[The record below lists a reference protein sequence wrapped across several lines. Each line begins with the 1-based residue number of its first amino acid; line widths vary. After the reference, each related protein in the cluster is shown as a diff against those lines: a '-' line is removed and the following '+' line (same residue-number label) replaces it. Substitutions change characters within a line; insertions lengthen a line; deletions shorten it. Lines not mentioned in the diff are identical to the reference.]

1 MLLRAKLHVKST
13 ISKVR
18 PLTVVYVMEY
28 DAAITVQCDC
38 SLLSNLV
45 LYLGCRF
52 AAAINLPAMT
62 ASSRTLAKNA

>member
-38 SLLSNLV
+38 SLLSNL
-45 LYLGCRF
+45 GCRF